1 MIALTATILF
11 VIIIVINVLL
21 ICGFPLG
28 ELTMGGQFKIFPKK
42 LRVMLVVQLIFQIFF
57 VIIIL
62 QAGRLIP
69 LWFSSKTT
77 KTICIV
83 MAAYLSLNVV
93 INFISKS
100 KKEKYIMTPL
110 SLLSAIC
117 FWITAFQM

>member
-1 MIALTATILF
+1 MIALIATILF

-28 ELTMGGQFKIFPKK
+28 EFTLGGQYKIFPKK
-42 LRVMLVVQLIFQIFF
+42 LRIVLVVQLILQIFF
-57 VIIIL
+57 MIIIL
-62 QAGRLIP
+62 QAGGLIP
-69 LWFSSKTT
+69 LWFSYRVTRT
-77 KTICIV
+77 VCIV
-83 MAAYLSLNVV
+83 MAAYLSLNVAV
-93 INFISKS
+93 NFISKS